1 MKVDGLDRRLA
12 VLEAIPRPRKD
23 TWLSQFTVEELRHL
37 RSIVE
42 KKEAGIE
49 ATPEDMAY
57 CYALKAKYPRL
68 DET

>member
-1 MKVDGLDRRLA
+1 MKEDGIDRRLA
-12 VLEAIPRPRKD
+12 ALEASHRPKRD
-23 TWLSQFTVEELRHL
+23 TWLSQLTIEELRHL

-49 ATPEDMAY
+49 ATPEEMAF
-57 CYALKAKYPRL
+57 CDALKAKYPRL

>member
-1 MKVDGLDRRLA
+1 MKVDCLDRRLA
-12 VLEAIPRPRKD
+12 ALVASHRPKRD
-23 TWLSQFTVEELRHL
+23 TWLSQLTVEELRHL

-49 ATPEDMAY
+49 ATPEEMAF
-57 CYALKAKYPRL
+57 CDALKAKYPRL

>member
-12 VLEAIPRPRKD
+12 ALEASHRPKRD
-23 TWLSQFTVEELRHL
+23 TWLSQLTIEELRRL
-37 RSIVE
+37 EVIAE

-49 ATPEDMAY
+49 APPEEMAF
-57 CYALKAKYPRL
+57 CDALKAKYPRL

>member
-1 MKVDGLDRRLA
+1 MKVDCLDRRLA
-12 VLEAIPRPRKD
+12 ALEASHRPKRD
-23 TWLSQFTVEELRHL
+23 TRLSQLTVEELRHL

-49 ATPEDMAY
+49 ATPDEMAF
-57 CYALKAKYPRL
+57 CDALKAKYPRL

>member
-1 MKVDGLDRRLA
+1 MKADNLDRRLTA
-12 VLEAIPRPRKD
+12 LEAGHRPKRD

-42 KKEAGIE
+42 EKEAGIE
-49 ATPEDMAY
+49 ATPEEMAF
-57 CYALKAKYPRL
+57 CDALKAKYPRL

>member
-12 VLEAIPRPRKD
+12 VLEASHRPKRD
-23 TWLSQFTVEELRHL
+23 TWLSQLTVEELRHL

-49 ATPEDMAY
+49 ATPEDMAF
-57 CYALKAKYPRL
+57 CDALKAKYPRL

>member
-1 MKVDGLDRRLA
+1 MKADSLDRRLA
-12 VLEAIPRPRKD
+12 VLEAIPRPRRD

-49 ATPEDMAY
+49 ATPDEMAF
-57 CYALKAKYPRL
+57 CDVLKTKYPRG
-68 DET
+68 

>member
-1 MKVDGLDRRLA
+1 MKADNLDRRLA
-12 VLEAIPRPRKD
+12 ALEASHQPKRD

-49 ATPEDMAY
+49 ATPNEMAFWD
-57 CYALKAKYPRL
+57 ALEAKYPRL

>member
-12 VLEAIPRPRKD
+12 ALEASHRPKRD
-23 TWLSQFTVEELRHL
+23 TWLSQLTIEELRRL
-37 RSIVE
+37 EVIAE

-49 ATPEDMAY
+49 ATPNEMAFWD
-57 CYALKAKYPRL
+57 ALEAKYPRL

>member
-1 MKVDGLDRRLA
+1 MKADSLDRRLA
-12 VLEAIPRPRKD
+12 VLEAIPRPRRD
-23 TWLSQFTVEELRHL
+23 TWLSQLTIEELRHL

-49 ATPEDMAY
+49 ATPEDMTF
-57 CYALKAKYPRL
+57 CDALKAKYPRL

>member
-1 MKVDGLDRRLA
+1 MKADSLDQRLA
-12 VLEAIPRPRKD
+12 ALEAIPRPRKD
-23 TWLSQFTVEELRHL
+23 TWLSQLTIEELRQL

-49 ATPEDMAY
+49 ATPEEMAF
-57 CYALKAKYPRL
+57 CDALKAKYPRL

>member
-1 MKVDGLDRRLA
+1 MKVEGLDRRLA
-12 VLEAIPRPRKD
+12 ALEAIPRPRKD
-23 TWLSQFTVEELRHL
+23 TWLSQLTVEELRHL

-49 ATPEDMAY
+49 ATPEEMAF
-57 CYALKAKYPRL
+57 CDALKAKYPRL

>member
-1 MKVDGLDRRLA
+1 MEADNLDRRLA
-12 VLEAIPRPRKD
+12 ALDAIPRSRKD

-49 ATPEDMAY
+49 ATPEEMAF
-57 CYALKAKYPRL
+57 CDALKAKYPRL
-68 DET
+68 DEA